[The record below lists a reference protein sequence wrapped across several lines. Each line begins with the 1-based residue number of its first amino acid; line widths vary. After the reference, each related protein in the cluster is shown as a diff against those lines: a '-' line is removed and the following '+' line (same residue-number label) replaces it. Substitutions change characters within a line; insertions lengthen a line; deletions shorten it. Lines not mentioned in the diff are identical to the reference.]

1 MAVTING
8 QENWFNKDVQ
18 IYGCLYLRNPSCGIT
33 FNAPNGDTYNINV
46 TNAGIGI
53 AGGGGTATLG
63 RLNLSGSGGLGGS
76 IDLTAPDGDVYRIEA
91 TNNGIDFT
99 IPDDGVNLDV
109 SVRNVNAT
117 GVVTATDG
125 FSRVGGGSTQFLM
138 ADGSVS
144 TRFISTDSAAPA
156 SGVGTDGD
164 TYLIVSC

>member
-53 AGGGGTATLG
+53 AGGGGTASLG
-63 RLNLSGSGGLGGS
+63 SLNLTGSGGLGAG
-76 IDLTAPDGDVYRIEA
+76 INLTAPDGDVYRIEA
-91 TNNGIDFT
+91 TNDGIRFTTPDSNGDGTADSGDTDIIANT
-99 IPDDGVNLDV
+99 I
-109 SVRNVNAT
+109 SK
-117 GVVTATDG
+117 
-125 FSRVGGGSTQFLM
+125 VGGGSTQFLM